1 MSDRAELER
10 RVDELAERHSGQAFA
25 DAVRELH
32 AGLGQRERGILEEI
46 LVERAAAAGDAVMR
60 RIDARGW
67 LRRQWDRASGRR

>member
-32 AGLGQRERGILEEI
+32 STLGDRERGLLEEI